1 MFNQKTLVILL
12 TLLNEP
18 SISLYALSVKT
29 KFSIKELQEQVDSLN
44 DYLHSKD
51 LPELIVTD
59 GSYFL
64 PDRIRDQAQEIIEE
78 LKEEQLYLAQNERI
92 YLIYLYTFCRRDFV
106 SNHHYQDFLKVSKN
120 TSLADIKML
129 REWMQ
134 ESDLQLTYTRAEGYS
149 IHGQEK
155 DKHRLALFAIS
166 QLLSLPIGSWTL
178 HHILSA
184 WEYPNRFEELLQRA
198 EEYYLA
204 FQLTPI
210 QNRLEESLY
219 LLLFI
224 LYRYGRV
231 SKYACLE
238 EDSFSQSLQALTD
251 IIIQDILTD
260 FSLNR
265 SMTDQEKNYLSGILS
280 GCFEGEL
287 EKNDSYF
294 QALTEAVVEKM
305 EEVSLLNFEQ
315 RDKLEEGLKRHLI
328 PAYFRLK
335 YRLFSTNSYTEQ
347 IKKSY
352 PDLFELVQGALQPLE
367 NEIGY
372 TIPDSE
378 ISYFVVHFGGYLQSH
393 PQSQLPYR
401 AVVICP
407 NGVSSSLILKEDLK
421 KLFPKI
427 AFSYTT
433 RLEQLSLLD
442 EASYDLI
449 FSTVEIS
456 STKPTFP
463 VSVLMTEEQAQSLV
477 ELVARDFP
485 DACEDTL
492 MLEQLMETI
501 KLYSNVTQETALR
514 SALRTLLLQSQ
525 ENRKE
530 VKPLLQELITEAT
543 YQTSSEILD
552 WKSAIRLAAKP
563 LLDSGQIELT
573 YPEAMIAKV
582 QEFGPF
588 IDLGKGIAI
597 PHARPEDG
605 VNQVGMSML
614 VLEHPIYLLDDP
626 KHEIRLL
633 ICIAA
638 VDNETHLKAL
648 SHLTTI
654 LRDATNVQ
662 ALLASKSYSE
672 IKNIIQQEA

>member
-1 MFNQKTLVILL
+1 MFDQKTLVILL
-12 TLLNEP
+12 TLLSEP

-44 DYLHSKD
+44 HYFQSKQ
-51 LPELIVTD
+51 LPKLMVAD
-59 GSYFL
+59 GYYYL
-64 PDRIRDQAQEIIEE
+64 PDTIRQHAQDIIEE

-120 TSLADIKML
+120 TSLADIKTL

-134 ESDLQLTYTRAEGYS
+134 EFDLLLTYTRAEGYS
-149 IHGQEK
+149 IHGHEK
-155 DKHRLALFAIS
+155 DKHRLALYAIS
-166 QLLSLPIGSWTL
+166 KLLSLPIGSWAL
-178 HHILSA
+178 HHILCA
-184 WEYPNRFEELLQRA
+184 WNYSNKFEELLQRT

-210 QNRLEESLY
+210 QNRLEECLY
-219 LLLFI
+219 LLMFI

-231 SKYACLE
+231 SKYARLE
-238 EDSFSQSLQALTD
+238 KDVFSESLQSLTE
-251 IIIQDILTD
+251 IIIQDVTSN
-260 FSLNR
+260 FTLNR
-265 SMTDQEKNYLSGILS
+265 PLSGKEKNYLSGILS
-280 GCFEGEL
+280 GCFEGDP

-294 QALTEAVVEKM
+294 QALTKAVVEKM

-315 RDKLEEGLKRHLI
+315 RDQLEEGLKRHLI

-335 YRLFSTNSYTEQ
+335 YRLFSTNSYTNQ

-352 PDLFELVQGALQPLE
+352 PDLFELVHRALQPLE

-372 TIPDSE
+372 GIPDSE
-378 ISYFVVHFGGYLQSH
+378 ISYFVVHFGGYLH
-393 PQSQLPYR
+393 PYPSSQLPYR
-401 AVVICP
+401 AVIICP

-427 AFSYTT
+427 SFSYTT
-433 RLEQLSLLD
+433 RVEQLSILD
-442 EASYDLI
+442 ESDYDFI
-449 FSTVEIS
+449 FSTVEVHS
-456 STKPTFP
+456 NKPIFP
-463 VSVLMTEEQAQSLV
+463 VSVLMTEEQAQSLI
-477 ELVARDFP
+477 ELVAKEFP
-485 DACEDTL
+485 DACEDTI
-492 MLEQLMETI
+492 MLEKMMETI
-501 KLYSNVTQETALR
+501 KHYSNVAQETALR
-514 SALRTLLLQSQ
+514 SALRTLLTQSK
-525 ENRKE
+525 EKRKE
-530 VKPLLQELITEAT
+530 VKPLLQELITETT
-543 YQTSSEILD
+543 YQTSSEALD

-563 LLDSGQIELT
+563 LLDSGQIDVR

-582 QEFGPF
+582 EEFGPF

-605 VNQVGMSML
+605 VHQVGMSML
-614 VLEHPIYLLDDP
+614 VLEKPIYLLDDP

-654 LRDATNVQ
+654 LRDATSVQ
-662 ALLASKSYSE
+662 TLLASKTYSE